1 MAEHPNV
8 TLLRRAHEAFN
19 KADMTTLTGVIG
31 EDVVWHLPGS
41 SVLSGEHRGRE
52 AVFSVFRRMGE
63 LSGGT
68 FHTDVHDI
76 VGNDDHTVA
85 EFWVAGSREGKQ
97 IKLLTADVYHVRDGQ
112 ITEFWT
118 FFHEDSRTWDE
129 FWS

>member
-19 KADMTTLTGVIG
+19 KADMATLTGVIG

-76 VGNDDHTVA
+76 VGKRLQRTPK
-85 EFWVAGSREGKQ
+85 RRQ
-97 IKLLTADVYHVRDGQ
+97 R
-112 ITEFWT
+112 TEET
-118 FFHEDSRTWDE
+118 
-129 FWS
+129 

>member
-1 MAEHPNV
+1 MAEHPNAALV
-8 TLLRRAHEAFN
+8 KRGFDAFAKGDMATL
-19 KADMTTLTGVIG
+19 ADVIG

-41 SVLSGEHRGRE
+41 SAISGKHRGRE
-52 AVFSVFRRMGE
+52 AVFSVLRQMGE

-68 FHTDVHDI
+68 FRTDVHDI

-85 EFWVAGSREGKQ
+85 EFWMMGSRGGKQ
-97 IKLLTADVYHVRDGQ
+97 IKLLTVDVYHVRDGQ